1 MSEDRVL
8 WEERDAS
15 LERLREENRM
25 MRREVLRMEELR
37 ADLLEEL
44 SIRKI
49 AYAEYLQDEND
60 RLKKELRELRIEW
73 IYFDDRLLDGKVV
86 D

>member
-1 MSEDRVL
+1 MSKKRVL
-8 WEERDAS
+8 CEERDAS

-25 MRREVLRMEELR
+25 MRREALHMEELR

-49 AYAEYLQDEND
+49 AYADYLQDEND
-60 RLKKELRELRIEW
+60 RLKKELRELRIDC
-73 IYFDDRLLDGKVV
+73 IYFDDKWIDGMVV

>member
-8 WEERDAS
+8 REERDAS

-25 MRREVLRMEELR
+25 MRREVLRMEERL
-37 ADLLEEL
+37 ASILEEL
-44 SIRKI
+44 SIRKMS
-49 AYAEYLQDEND
+49 YADYLQDEND
-60 RLKKELRELRIEW
+60 RLKKELRELRIDW
-73 IYFDDRLLDGKVV
+73 IYFDDRLIDCKVV

>member
-1 MSEDRVL
+1 MSEDHVL
-8 WEERDAS
+8 REERDAS

-25 MRREVLRMEELR
+25 MRSEALRMEELR

-60 RLKKELRELRIEW
+60 RLKKELRELRIDC
-73 IYFDDRLLDGKVV
+73 IYFDDKWIDGMVV